1 MHRPLT
7 SVLAALPR
15 AQYPGYGYLS
25 NTDTVKTGHCHPKR
39 AELGVKRGEGARP
52 KGEGGGP
59 LKPYVLTW
67 LSLRPRRPTH
77 TNHASI
83 VAQTKLDLYTRV
95 AVWDKS
101 LCAIDSESCTRAPG
115 RRQLRSDRLRACL
128 GARIA
133 MSLPETTPR
142 ASLNLV
148 LVLLKL
154 LLAGMDFLE
163 RGIHLEERVVFL
175 LARSS
180 AGQIL

>member
-1 MHRPLT
+1 
-7 SVLAALPR
+7 
-15 AQYPGYGYLS
+15 
-25 NTDTVKTGHCHPKR
+25 
-39 AELGVKRGEGARP
+39 
-52 KGEGGGP
+52 
-59 LKPYVLTW
+59 
-67 LSLRPRRPTH
+67 
-77 TNHASI
+77 
-83 VAQTKLDLYTRV
+83 
-95 AVWDKS
+95 
-101 LCAIDSESCTRAPG
+101 
-115 RRQLRSDRLRACL
+115 
-128 GARIA
+128 